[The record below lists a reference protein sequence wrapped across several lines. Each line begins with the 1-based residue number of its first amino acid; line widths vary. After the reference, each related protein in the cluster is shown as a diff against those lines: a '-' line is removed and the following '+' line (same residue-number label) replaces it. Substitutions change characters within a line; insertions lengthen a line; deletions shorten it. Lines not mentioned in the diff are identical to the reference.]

1 MSKRI
6 RKVPPKDAF
15 SDALLTNEQTYIDYL
30 ERMKKIALSMFEW
43 VNLPDSMSAR
53 FIEMCL
59 YYMGQAT
66 LLYDDTYGYINTMA
80 SDGGYINIYGLPTEL
95 NCYSYR
101 FNQRRSLYTVDTGEE
116 KGKECILVMN
126 NYERIP
132 TCATINLFAYR
143 LAEAQRTADVNIKA
157 QRTPILITTDQKQ
170 QYTLKKMYEQYDGNT
185 PAIFA
190 DKNVITPDALK
201 ALKTDA
207 PFIAQAIMDY
217 KREIWNEF
225 LTFLGISNLSEK
237 RERMITN
244 EVDSNNELINL
255 NLQSLLIPR
264 KEACRQFNE
273 KYGLMGDKAIDV
285 KVRSD
290 LYNIV
295 KQFESITDDYRD
307 KIDEQE
313 RIKEEIE
320 NGRKA
325 FPQKTPQ
332 KSLRVLC

>member
-1 MSKRI
+1 MGKRI

-15 SDALLTNEQTYIDYL
+15 RDALLMNTETYVDYL
-30 ERMKKIALSMFEW
+30 ERMKKICLSMFEW
-43 VNLPDSMSAR
+43 KNLPPSMNAR

-59 YYMGQAT
+59 FYNGQAA
-66 LLYDDTYGYINTMA
+66 LLYDDDYGYINTMA
-80 SDGGYINIYGLPTEL
+80 ADGGYINIYGLPTEIQ
-95 NCYSYR
+95 CYSYR
-101 FNQRRSLYTVDTGEE
+101 FNQRRSLYMTDTGEE

-132 TCATINLFAYR
+132 TCSTVNLFAHR

-157 QRTPILITTDQKQ
+157 QRTPVLITTDQKQ
-170 QYTLKKMYEQYDGNT
+170 YFTLKKMYEEFDGNT

-201 ALKTDA
+201 TLKTDA
-207 PFIAQAIMDY
+207 PFIAQDVMDY

-225 LTFLGISNLSEK
+225 LTYMGISNLSEK
-237 RERMITN
+237 RERMISN
-244 EVDSNNELINL
+244 EVDSNNELVNL
-255 NLQSLLIPR
+255 NLQALLIPR
-264 KEACRQFNE
+264 KEACKQFNE

-295 KQFESITDDYRD
+295 KQFESVTDAYRED
-307 KIDEQE
+307 KRQ
-313 RIKEEIE
+313 EEIVE
-320 NGRKA
+320 EGVVNG
-325 FPQKTPQ
+325 
-332 KSLRVLC
+332 

>member
-1 MSKRI
+1 MGKRI

-15 SDALLTNEQTYIDYL
+15 RDAILMNTETYVDYL

-43 VNLPDSMSAR
+43 QNLPASMNAR

-59 YYMGQAT
+59 FYNGQAA
-66 LLYDDTYGYINTMA
+66 LLYDDDYGYINTMA
-80 SDGGYINIYGLPTEL
+80 ADGGYINIYGLPTEIT
-95 NCYSYR
+95 CYSYR
-101 FNQRRSLYTVDTGEE
+101 FNQRRSLYMTDTGEE

-132 TCATINLFAYR
+132 TCSTVNLFAYR

-157 QRTPILITTDQKQ
+157 QRTPVLITTDQKQ
-170 QYTLKKMYEQYDGNT
+170 YFTLKKMYEEYDGNT

-201 ALKTDA
+201 TLKTDA
-207 PFIAQAIMDY
+207 PFIAQDIMDY

-225 LTFLGISNLSEK
+225 LTYMGISNLSEK
-237 RERMITN
+237 RERMISN
-244 EVDSNNELINL
+244 EVDSNNELVNL
-255 NLQSLLIPR
+255 NLQALLIPR
-264 KEACRQFNE
+264 KEACKQFNE

-295 KQFESITDDYRD
+295 KQFESVTDAYRED
-307 KIDEQE
+307 KRQE
-313 RIKEEIE
+313 ELVEEGVE
-320 NGRKA
+320 NG
-325 FPQKTPQ
+325 
-332 KSLRVLC
+332 

>member
-1 MSKRI
+1 MGKKI

-15 SDALLTNEQTYIDYL
+15 RDAILMNTETYVDYL

-43 VNLPDSMSAR
+43 QNLPSSMNAR

-59 YYMGQAT
+59 FYNGQAA
-66 LLYDDTYGYINTMA
+66 LLYDDNYGYINTMA
-80 SDGGYINIYGLPTEL
+80 ADGGYINIYGLPTEIQ
-95 NCYSYR
+95 CYSYR
-101 FNQRRSLYTVDTGEE
+101 FNQRRSLFMTDTGEE

-126 NYERIP
+126 NYERVP
-132 TCATINLFAYR
+132 TCATVNLFAYR

-170 QYTLKKMYEQYDGNT
+170 SFTLKHMYEEYDGNT

-201 ALKTDA
+201 AIKTDA
-207 PFIAQAIMDY
+207 PFIAQNIMDY

-225 LTFLGISNLSEK
+225 LTFMGISNLSEK

-244 EVDSNNELINL
+244 EIDSNNELVNL
-255 NLQSLLIPR
+255 NLQALLIPR
-264 KEACRQFNE
+264 KEACKQFNE
-273 KYGLMGDKAIDV
+273 KYGLMGEKAIDV

-295 KQFESITDDYRD
+295 KQFESVTDAYR
-307 KIDEQE
+307 EQT
-313 RIKEEIE
+313 RQEEIVEEGIE
-320 NGRKA
+320 NG
-325 FPQKTPQ
+325 
-332 KSLRVLC
+332 